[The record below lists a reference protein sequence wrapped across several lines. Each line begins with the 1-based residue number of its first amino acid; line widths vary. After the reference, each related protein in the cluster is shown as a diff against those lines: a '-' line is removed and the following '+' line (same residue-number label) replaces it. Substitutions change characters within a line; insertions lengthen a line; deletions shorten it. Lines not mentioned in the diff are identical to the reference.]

1 MIILSLDL
9 EMALIAVDIDC
20 RTTLWILNFS
30 ISFFFPKE
38 NEQCVTDFDKLDFKN
53 LTKIDKF
60 TLTAEIGNCI
70 EDPEKKLKMLRK
82 ID

>member
-1 MIILSLDL
+1 MIKKYNWI
-9 EMALIAVDIDC
+9 ALAFFICFIFLFVC
-20 RTTLWILNFS
+20 
-30 ISFFFPKE
+30 FFFSKE

-60 TLTAEIGNCI
+60 TLTVEIGDCI
-70 EDPEKKLKMLRK
+70 KDPEKKLQLLRK

>member
-1 MIILSLDL
+1 MVFKYILYLF
-9 EMALIAVDIDC
+9 V
-20 RTTLWILNFS
+20 
-30 ISFFFPKE
+30 SFFFPKE